1 MGAPQLAGA
10 TDHMKLSAKLVLFA
24 FLLAIGCTCVH
35 AQSLS
40 SGAQT
45 IALQATLSE
54 SISINLSDNAVSFN
68 LVPGQASNPGNKTV
82 VATTTWISKP
92 GRNVTTYIYFT
103 AASTALTDGS
113 GNNIPSS
120 AFEVSDNGAALRPL
134 TQTVVFGG
142 AGAGLKLTSTK
153 VTGLTKTG
161 SHIDSMNFNIN
172 LSALPQLPA
181 GTYVGTVTLRAE
193 AN

>member
-1 MGAPQLAGA
+1 
-10 TDHMKLSAKLVLFA
+10 MKTLSTKIV
-24 FLLAIGCTCVH
+24 LLACLLAMACLPMR

-54 SISINLSDNAVSFN
+54 SISVNLSANVVNFS
-68 LVPGQASNPGNKTV
+68 LVPGQASNPGDRSVT
-82 VATTTWISKP
+82 ATTTWISKP
-92 GRNVTTYIYFT
+92 GRNVTTYIFFS
-103 AASTALTDGS
+103 AAPVALTDGS

-120 AFEVSDNGAALRPL
+120 AFEVSDNGGALRPL
-134 TQTVVFGG
+134 TQTTVFGG
-142 AGAGLKLTSTK
+142 AGAGLQLTSTK
-153 VTGLTKTG
+153 VTGQNKTG
-161 SHIDSMNFNIN
+161 SHTDAMNFNIN

-181 GTYVGTVTLRAE
+181 GTYAGTVTIRAE